1 MPNTYIPST
10 GESNVSPDFIGLARF
25 LLQPLLDE
33 PQSLAIDCEQIES
46 TQKIWVRVAFS
57 GRDKGRVFGRGGRN
71 LQAIRTVLAT
81 AAGSIGKSLHFE
93 VYGSQEA
100 KPHRDGELGERT
112 NHRERSHENDRPR
125 RNFGGGDD
133 RTERKP
139 FRRDNSSQQP
149 E

>member
-1 MPNTYIPST
+1 MPNTYVPST
-10 GESNVSPDFIGLARF
+10 GESNASLDLIGLARF

-81 AAGSIGKSLHFE
+81 AAGSIGKSLYFE
-93 VYGSQEA
+93 VYGSLET
-100 KPHRDGELGERT
+100 KSSRNGEFGERT
-112 NHRERSHENDRPR
+112 RHRERPHENDRPR
-125 RNFGGGDD
+125 RNFGGEDD

-139 FRRDNSSQQP
+139 VRRNNSSQ
-149 E
+149 